1 MTVSALRS
9 EMDTEGGVCIGKCR
23 AVATHHRFIV
33 PTPEKLENNRIGFWG
48 IWEDTTTGGDP
59 WIIYDLAS
67 CYESI
72 VINTVNIGIITT
84 VVELG

>member
-1 MTVSALRS
+1 MENVVLLPHT
-9 EMDTEGGVCIGKCR
+9 IGLLYQLQKMLK
-23 AVATHHRFIV
+23 I
-33 PTPEKLENNRIGFWG
+33 IGLVFWG

-72 VINTVNIGIITT
+72 VINTAKIGSITN